1 MKRSV
6 LRKGQNWYQSDNF
19 SISLP
24 HISLQLESKR
34 KDNENFKSMPVVW
47 KEVIFGK
54 CSQVSRLQLPT
65 TLYHLK
71 DFITK
76 KEKN

>member
-6 LRKGQNWYQSDNF
+6 FGKGQNWYQRDNF

-34 KDNENFKSMPVVW
+34 KDNENLNQCQK
-47 KEVIFGK
+47 FGK
-54 CSQVSRLQLPT
+54 KSYLGQAA
-65 TLYHLK
+65 K
-71 DFITK
+71 
-76 KEKN
+76 